1 MENNNKKLKIFL
13 IIAIVVAVL
22 AVSGL
27 ITTIIITNN
36 MKNSDLGDNNVIEE
50 SEEIEQENSNLNEET
65 KEDVNNENN
74 EQNESVNKVS
84 KLKIEEAKALIERYT
99 HGAGNGVQVAE
110 KLYGKTINID
120 NIKPDSKGAY
130 LTDINYEEFKSE
142 SLKFVSQQLFDE
154 LSTPKQLKLFDNV
167 DGKLSI
173 LLGGWSGVGARILDI
188 KEIDYKENEKIVYEI
203 EQIYIWGTCTINKS
217 QFTFENVNGYY
228 VISKVENFASEFD
241 SVTWAKYYL
250 NIINAGDS
258 ESRAKAIYGGDIV
271 YSNENT
277 IIDNSEYKLATNVN
291 YEDFKNQALNKL
303 SEEIFKNVSNYKGNI
318 LLFKEVDGKL
328 AVRVGGWTGTSTEVF
343 EASLKSND
351 NGKLIF
357 TINSKDEMCIE
368 KINGKYI
375 ITKYTRGVNK

>member
-74 EQNESVNKVS
+74 EQNESVNKVL

-203 EQIYIWGTCTINKS
+203 
-217 QFTFENVNGYY
+217 
-228 VISKVENFASEFD
+228 
-241 SVTWAKYYL
+241 
-250 NIINAGDS
+250 
-258 ESRAKAIYGGDIV
+258 
-271 YSNENT
+271 
-277 IIDNSEYKLATNVN
+277 
-291 YEDFKNQALNKL
+291 
-303 SEEIFKNVSNYKGNI
+303 
-318 LLFKEVDGKL
+318 
-328 AVRVGGWTGTSTEVF
+328 
-343 EASLKSND
+343 
-351 NGKLIF
+351 
-357 TINSKDEMCIE
+357 
-368 KINGKYI
+368 
-375 ITKYTRGVNK
+375 